1 VPEILDFGIDGGI
14 YSFRKDL
21 MLDKSFTAPNYSVRS
36 IVINGLPDD
45 YSLSSDSEIP
55 RFHVFGNTNYLYVIL
70 SGRIWVLEPDSRD
83 FRNVKGVRYV
93 GQIEVVESPVRSLFV
108 PKDGTVFAATDAGVY
123 QIGFEVADG
132 KLVIR

>member
-1 VPEILDFGIDGGI
+1 
-14 YSFRKDL
+14 
-21 MLDKSFTAPNYSVRS
+21 MLDKTFTAPSYSIRS

-55 RFHVFGNTNYLYVIL
+55 KFHVFSNTNYLYVIL
-70 SGRIWVLEPDSRD
+70 SNRIWVFEPDSRD
-83 FRNVKGVRYV
+83 FRNVKSVRYV
-93 GQIEVVESPVRSLFV
+93 GQVEVVESPVRSIFV
-108 PKDGTVFAATDAGVY
+108 PKDGTVFAVTDAGAY